1 VLADHPAGWKRRGV
15 YSGVKRNGIIDE
27 SGDSFYQATIKNV
40 LYKN

>member
-1 VLADHPAGWKRRGV
+1 MVADHPAGWNKRGV

-27 SGDSFYQATIKNV
+27 SGENFCQTTIKNI